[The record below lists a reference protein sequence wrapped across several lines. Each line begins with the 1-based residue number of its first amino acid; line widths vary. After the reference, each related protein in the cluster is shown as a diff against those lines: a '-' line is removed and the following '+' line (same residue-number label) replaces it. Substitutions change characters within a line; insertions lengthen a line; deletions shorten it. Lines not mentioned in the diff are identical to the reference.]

1 MNLRRS
7 NICSFKK
14 ILLLL
19 LLIPTFSYSQK
30 TDIITLFNGDH
41 VTGEVKGMR
50 TGLLEL
56 STDNMGTIFIEWD
69 KIKEIQ
75 TNKFFQITLDDGRI
89 YFGSIQVSNKKGMI
103 IIKGVTIDKE
113 LFLKHIV
120 EITRIKETF
129 WEILGGYVQLGVSYN
144 KGSDVA
150 ELNFSTDLTYN
161 IRKRQFELILN
172 SVISSSSDSITSKNQ
187 NASFS
192 FLRYLER
199 KWYWSA
205 LVSVNQNT
213 TLGLDLRAN
222 IGAAIGKDFIHTNDM
237 LLSSQVGLVGNREWY
252 INQTEP
258 QNNLTLLLTNRFQYF
273 IYEDPGITLDSY
285 LFIYPYLTDLG
296 RIRINYNFSL
306 DWEIINNLYWNLSLN
321 LSSDNKPQSQDENKV
336 DYNFYTGLKYSL

>member
-1 MNLRRS
+1 MNPIRAK
-7 NICSFKK
+7 NHSFKK
-14 ILLLL
+14 ILFLLL
-19 LLIPTFSYSQK
+19 LVPTIGYSQK
-30 TDIITLFNGDH
+30 TDIITLLNGDH
-41 VTGEVKGMR
+41 ITGELKGMR

-75 TNKFFQITLDDGRI
+75 TDKYFQITLDDGRI
-89 YFGSIQVSNKKGMI
+89 YFGSIHISDKKGMVI
-103 IIKGVTIDKE
+103 VKGVTIDKE

-129 WEILGGYVQLGVSYN
+129 WEILGGYIQLGISYN

-161 IRKRQFELILN
+161 IRKRQFELIFN
-172 SVISSSSDSITSKNQ
+172 SIISSTSDSITSKNQ

-199 KWYWSA
+199 KWFWSA
-205 LVSVNQNT
+205 PISVNQNT

-222 IGAAIGKDFIHTNDM
+222 IGAAMGKDFIHTNDM

-273 IYEDPGITLDSY
+273 IYEDPGIILDSY
-285 LFIYPYLTDLG
+285 LIVYPYLTDLG
-296 RIRINYNFSL
+296 RIRINYNFSM
-306 DWEIINNLYWNLSLN
+306 DWEIINDFYWNLSLN
-321 LSSDNKPQSQDENKV
+321 FSSDNQPQSQDENKV
-336 DYNFYTGLKYSL
+336 DYNINTGLKYSL